1 MVTSFVGTAK
11 VATPD
16 GKGIGRRWEPTPLT
30 RFVVD
35 SKLRILGRWRVH
47 RLIYRHVGS
56 ALYSNL
62 HPYPRDHLRFH
73 NGMCGRASDNREGL
87 HGDNND

>member
-1 MVTSFVGTAK
+1 MVTNFVGTAK
-11 VATPD
+11 VATRD
-16 GKGIGRRWEPTPLT
+16 SKGIGRRLGADAVYPLRCRLKT
-30 RFVVD
+30 QHPRAV
-35 SKLRILGRWRVH
+35 GVH